1 MLKIHLYLLENRNEF
16 FKNCLCH
23 PYSRIEA
30 EMAVLGCHI
39 FKQISFNYINIQ
51 LNIQLRKSK
60 QYSTSSSRASL
71 LPREI
76 CLLAG
81 NWNLADPLNGI
92 L

>member
-1 MLKIHLYLLENRNEF
+1 M
-16 FKNCLCH
+16 
-23 PYSRIEA
+23 A
-30 EMAVLGCHI
+30 ELGCHI

-81 NWNLADPLNGI
+81 NWNLADPLNGFI
-92 L
+92 IPGK